1 MSIQSEINRIKGNI
15 DTALET
21 VASTGVTVSENA
33 NSDDLPDAV
42 SALAN
47 EKQDKSTAL
56 TTSGGTLINGGTLT
70 SQSDDQGEKTSIL
83 FTKNAIEFMTDS
95 GDMAGIRVSGTTF
108 LGETTTNV
116 NIRGKK
122 VTIGGEMY
130 NFSSNDVITVTE
142 SVAAGDSQAPEYS
155 VEINNLV
162 DPTAERDAVPKKYV
176 DDNFMS
182 APEGGTAGQVMTK
195 TESGVEWQD
204 APSGIPEGGTEG
216 QMLYQGANG
225 AEWGIPPYLG
235 NMPQLDYSQMKSLHA
250 LGITDLNDI
259 LEPGTYV
266 GMSNFG
272 GYPEIANVPDFAF
285 GLDAFFLNVYKFV
298 DPTDSSNVVLSQ
310 TLYPI
315 VRSDNAGAGELG
327 GFYRQAFGH
336 TSGAWLPWSKVME
349 AQHISFTPT
358 STVTSENVQHAIEE
372 VQGNIPDLSGGT
384 TGQMLAKTAEGF
396 GWKDAPVSYVTV
408 TPSGDSFVTD
418 TNYTEIKTLYDNGAT
433 VMAKVTDTSG
443 NTSVY
448 NLVGFRN
455 NAAYFGFIDINADGS
470 GIRGLKI
477 DNAGAVTTAASFMAA
492 PYIYF
497 ESSEAL
503 DATNVQDAIE
513 EVFNKLT
520 PIETKIEKY
529 EPAQIIIAPEGSEP
543 AVVDG
548 AILITYEA

>member
-1 MSIQSEINRIKGNI
+1 MSIQSEINRIKSNI
-15 DTALET
+15 DSALDTIEQ
-21 VASTGVTVSENA
+21 TGVNVPVNA

-83 FTKNAIEFMTDS
+83 FAKNAIEFMTDS
-95 GDMAGIRVSGTTF
+95 GDMAGIRVFGTTF
-108 LGETTTNV
+108 FGETTTNV

-142 SVAAGDSQAPEYS
+142 SVAAGDGQAPEYS

-216 QMLYQGANG
+216 QILYQGANG
-225 AEWGIPPYLG
+225 AEWGDKPVMYV
-235 NMPQLDYSQMKSLHA
+235 N
-250 LGITDLNDI
+250 IT
-259 LEPGTYV
+259 ESGGTY
-266 GMSNFG
+266 SADKTLAEIQEAYQK
-272 GYPEIANVPDFAF
+272 GYAVFAF
-285 GLDAFFLNVYKFV
+285 LTAYFYQLSVFVENNMAMFTGVYDTSDV
-298 DPTDSSNVVLSQ
+298 SL
-310 TLYPI
+310 I
-315 VRSDNAGAGELG
+315 VIGSDNTVEVGESSST
-327 GFYRQAFGH
+327 A
-336 TSGAWLPWSKVME
+336 SD
-349 AQHISFTPT
+349 ISFTPT
-358 STVTSENVQHAIEE
+358 PTVTSDNVQDAIEE

-418 TNYTEIKTLYDNGAT
+418 SNYTEIKTLYDNGAT

-455 NAAYFGFIDINADGS
+455 NAAYFGFIDINTDGS

-477 DNAGAVTTAASFMAA
+477 DNAGAVTTAASFMSA

-497 ESSEAL
+497 EASEAV

>member
-21 VASTGVTVSENA
+21 VASTGVTVPENA

-56 TTSGGTLINGGTLT
+56 TTSGGTLINGGILT

-83 FTKNAIEFMTDS
+83 FAKNAIEFMTDS

-108 LGETTTNV
+108 FGETTTNV

-122 VTIGGEMY
+122 VTIGGEIY

-142 SVAAGDSQAPEYS
+142 SVAAGDGQAPEYS

-162 DPTAERDAVPKKYV
+162 DPTDERDAVPKKYV

-182 APEGGTAGQVMTK
+182 APEGGTTGQVMTK

-216 QMLYQGANG
+216 QMLYRGADG
-225 AEWGIPPYLG
+225 AEWGNKPVMYVNITGSDGNYQADKTVQEIHEAFESGFAVYAVMGGTSLVPLYLSQTDSAIFLLFANGKNIMISLSNAG
-235 NMPQLDYSQMKSLHA
+235 NPNVSTSGLEA
-250 LGITDLNDI
+250 NDI
-259 LEPGTYV
+259 L
-266 GMSNFG
+266 
-272 GYPEIANVPDFAF
+272 
-285 GLDAFFLNVYKFV
+285 
-298 DPTDSSNVVLSQ
+298 
-310 TLYPI
+310 
-315 VRSDNAGAGELG
+315 
-327 GFYRQAFGH
+327 
-336 TSGAWLPWSKVME
+336 
-349 AQHISFTPT
+349 FTPA
-358 STVTSENVQHAIEE
+358 STLTSENVQDAIEE
-372 VQGNIPDLSGGT
+372 VQGKIPDLSGGT

-396 GWKDAPVSYVTV
+396 EWKDAPVSYVTV

-477 DNAGAVTTAASFMAA
+477 DSAGAVTTAASFMTA
-492 PYIYF
+492 PYIHF
-497 ESSEAL
+497 ESSIATLE
-503 DATNVQDAIE
+503 ATNVQDAIE

-520 PIETKIEKY
+520 PIETKIKKY
-529 EPAQIIIAPEGSEP
+529 EPTQIVIAPEGSEP